1 MLVWIA
7 VTLGAI
13 VVALVA
19 ELIVFKVVLR
29 AVQNRPL
36 ATNATERFRAPTQ
49 VLVAALVV
57 GSAMASSPL
66 SAPARSRAE
75 RAVGIVVICGIA
87 WLLTRT
93 VGVLATEATRR
104 LRIDVPDNFRAR
116 TMQTQLTILQRV
128 VTVLIAIL
136 AIASIL
142 WSFGEVRALGASLLA
157 SAGIVGIIAG
167 VAARSTLANVFAG
180 IQIAFSAPIRID
192 DVVVVDGEWG
202 RVEEITL
209 AHVIVRT
216 WDDRRL
222 ILPCL
227 YFLERPFEN
236 WTRPTSEILAPLEL
250 KLDPYVDLEGLRHE
264 VDEVV
269 AGHPL
274 WDRRVNVV
282 QVTEADATTVTVR
295 VLLSA
300 RNASDAWDLRCD
312 VREALLLYMRR
323 RQPSALPRIRLTAGA
338 SPAN

>member
-7 VTLGAI
+7 ATLGAI
-13 VVALVA
+13 AVALA
-19 ELIVFKVVLR
+19 AQFIVFAVVLR
-29 AVQNRPL
+29 AVRNRPL
-36 ATNATERFRAPTQ
+36 ASNATERLRGPTQ

-57 GSAMASSPL
+57 GSAIASSPL

-87 WLLTRT
+87 WLLTRM
-93 VGVLATEATRR
+93 VGVLMTEATRR

-116 TMQTQLTILQRV
+116 TMQTQLAILQRV
-128 VTVLIAIL
+128 VTALIATL

-167 VAARSTLANVFAG
+167 IAARSTLANVFAG
-180 IQIAFSAPIRID
+180 VQIAFSAPIRID

-216 WDDRRL
+216 WDERRL

-227 YFLERPFEN
+227 YFLEHPFQN
-236 WTRPTSEILAPLEL
+236 WTRPTSEILAPLEF
-250 KLDPYVDLEGLRHE
+250 KLDPYVDLDRLRHE
-264 VDEVV
+264 VDEIA

-282 QVTEADATTVTVR
+282 QVTGADATTVTVR

-300 RNASDAWDLRCD
+300 RNASEAWDLRCD
-312 VREALLLYMRR
+312 VREALLLYVRQQ
-323 RQPSALPRIRLTAGA
+323 QPSALPRIRLTAGT

>member
-1 MLVWIA
+1 MLLWTA
-7 VTLGAI
+7 VTLVAI

-19 ELIVFKVVLR
+19 QFIVFAVVLR
-29 AVQNRPL
+29 AVRNRPFTTH
-36 ATNATERFRAPTQ
+36 ATRQFRGPTR

-57 GSAMASSPL
+57 GSTMASSPL
-66 SAPARSRAE
+66 SAPAESRVE

-87 WLLTRT
+87 WLLART
-93 VGVLATEATRR
+93 VSVLLSEATRR

-116 TMQTQLTILQRV
+116 TMQTQLTILRRV
-128 VTVLIAIL
+128 VTALIAIL

-167 VAARSTLANVFAG
+167 IAARSTLANVFAG

-192 DVVVVDGEWG
+192 DVVVVDKEWG

-209 AHVIVRT
+209 SHVIVRT

-222 ILPCL
+222 VLPCL
-227 YFLERPFEN
+227 YFLEHPFQN
-236 WTRPTSEILAPLEL
+236 WTRPTSEILTPLEL
-250 KLDPYVDLEGLRHE
+250 KLDPYVDLEGLRRE
-264 VDEVV
+264 VDEV
-269 AGHPL
+269 AAAHPL
-274 WDRRVNVV
+274 WDHRVKAV
-282 QVTEADATTVTVR
+282 QVTGADVTTVTVR

-300 RNASDAWDLRCD
+300 RNASHAWDLSCD

-323 RQPSALPRIRLTAGA
+323 RQPNALPRIRLTAGS
-338 SPAN
+338 SPEN

>member
-13 VVALVA
+13 AVALVA
-19 ELIVFKVVLR
+19 QHIVFAVVLR
-29 AVQNRPL
+29 AVRNRPL
-36 ATNATERFRAPTQ
+36 ASNATERFQGPTR
-49 VLVAALVV
+49 VLVSALVV

-66 SAPARSRAE
+66 SAPAKSRAE
-75 RAVGIVVICGIA
+75 RAIGIVVICGIA
-87 WLLTRT
+87 WLLIRT

-104 LRIDVPDNFRAR
+104 LRIDVPNNFRAR

-128 VTVLIAIL
+128 VTALIAIL
-136 AIASIL
+136 AISSIL

-157 SAGIVGIIAG
+157 SAGIVGIVAGIA
-167 VAARSTLANVFAG
+167 AKSTLANVFAG

-192 DVVVVDGEWG
+192 DVVVTDGEWG

-222 ILPCL
+222 VLPCS
-227 YFLERPFEN
+227 YFLEHPFQN
-236 WTRPTSEILAPLEL
+236 WTRPTSEILAPLEF

-264 VDEVV
+264 VDEIT

-282 QVTEADATTVTVR
+282 QVTGADATTVTVR

-323 RQPSALPRIRLTAGA
+323 RQPNALPRIRLTAGA
-338 SPAN
+338 APAN

>member
-13 VVALVA
+13 AIA
-19 ELIVFKVVLR
+19 IAAQFIVFAVVLR
-29 AVQNRPL
+29 AVRNRPL
-36 ATNATERFRAPTQ
+36 AIQATQRLRGPTH
-49 VLVAALVV
+49 VLVAASVV

-66 SAPARSRAE
+66 SAPARSRME

-87 WLLTRT
+87 WLLARM
-93 VGVLATEATRR
+93 VGVLVTEATRR
-104 LRIDVPDNFRAR
+104 LRVDVPDNFRAR

-128 VTVLIAIL
+128 VTALIAIL

-142 WSFGEVRALGASLLA
+142 WSFGEVRALGASILA

-167 VAARSTLANVFAG
+167 IAARSTLANVFAG

-192 DVVVVDGEWG
+192 DVVVVNEEWG

-216 WDDRRL
+216 WDERRL
-222 ILPCL
+222 VLPCL
-227 YFLERPFEN
+227 YFLEHPFEN

-250 KLDPYVDLEGLRHE
+250 KLDPYVDLARLRRE
-264 VDEVV
+264 VDEVA

-274 WDRRVNVV
+274 WDHRVNVV
-282 QVTEADATTVTVR
+282 QVTGADATTVTVR

-300 RNASDAWDLRCD
+300 RNASEAWDLRCD
-312 VREALLLYMRR
+312 VREALLLYLRR
-323 RQPSALPRIRLTAGA
+323 EQPNALPRIRLTAGA